1 MPGPEVYADLSFL
14 INFVMDFI
22 IIWASL
28 HLAGIKVIYKRIALA
43 SFLGGIYAVGFL
55 FSGLENF
62 YSLPLKIL
70 FSCLMIMIAIWPQK
84 WKEFKKALIYF
95 YGINFLVAGAS
106 IAASYIFNSHPWEHS
121 FAAYYLLFG
130 IVCAVAIG
138 VFGKKYLF
146 AKLVPNMLNFDIE
159 LYFDNNSCKG
169 SAFLDTGNNLKDP
182 LTNRPVIVAEYQY
195 LKRCLPADFTSAVD
209 NLQNEKD
216 MLEAL
221 VDTGWARR
229 LRIIPFS
236 SIGRK
241 NGMMLGVRADQVIIN
256 NGTEDMFYPNTV
268 VGIYKEKLSSEDKY
282 HFLIPAQMLQGG

>member
-1 MPGPEVYADLSFL
+1 MPKPEVYADLSFL
-14 INFVMDFI
+14 VNFVMDFLI
-22 IIWASL
+22 LWASL
-28 HLAGIKVIYKRIALA
+28 RMAGIKVIYKRIVLA

-55 FSGLENF
+55 FPGLEKF

-70 FSCLMIMIAIWPQK
+70 FSCLMIMIAIWPQN

-106 IAASYIFNSHPWEHS
+106 IAASYFFNPWEHS
-121 FAAYYLLFG
+121 FTIYYLLVG
-130 IVCAVAIG
+130 IACAIAIG
-138 VFGKKYLF
+138 IFGKKYLLN
-146 AKLVPNMLNFDIE
+146 KLIPNMLNFDIE
-159 LYFDNNSCKG
+159 LRFDNNTCKG
-169 SAFLDTGNNLKDP
+169 SAFLDTGNNLRDP

-195 LKRCLPADFTSAVD
+195 LKKYLPADFISAVD

-216 MLEAL
+216 MLDAL
-221 VDTGWARR
+221 VNTGWARR

-236 SIGRK
+236 SIGRR
-241 NGMMLGVRADQVIIN
+241 NGMMLGIRADQVIIN

-282 HFLIPAQMLQGG
+282 HFLIPAHMLQSS